1 MPIWKLSPT
10 DKKSDHWR
18 ASTYKGDV
26 IVRGV
31 SEGEARAKVTSEFRI
46 ATKKV
51 HGGNTLFSPWD
62 QPDLVSCKCLEN
74 SNYEEKGPVAILYSS
89 T

>member
-10 DKKSDHWR
+10 DKRSDHWK

-26 IVRGV
+26 IVRAA
-31 SEGEARAKVTSEFRI
+31 SEGEARAKATSEFRI

-51 HGGNTLFSPWD
+51 LGGNTLFSPWD
-62 QPDLVSCKCLEN
+62 QPDLVICNRLEN
-74 SNYEEKGPVAILYSS
+74 SSYEEKGPIAILYPN